1 MHLVGHRG
9 AAGEA
14 PHNQAEGFRRAWT
27 AGVDRLEFD
36 VWAGLDG
43 RLLLAHDAGA
53 AAHPGTL
60 ELEAGLAVLAQLG
73 LPLHCDLKRFCP
85 AASREIGRVLARWS
99 WCLHPQLYVCSHS
112 LADLH
117 AFHQACPQARR
128 LWSLPQVDLPGAELP
143 PPDRPEGVA
152 AVIQRTPQVAEAAL
166 RAGVCDGLAVQWL
179 LATPQLRAVTHA
191 YGAELQ
197 AWTVNPLEQA
207 LQLQELGVDGVTT
220 DYPTRLAPELGR
232 SPRLSA
238 ATGG

>member
-1 MHLVGHRG
+1 MVGHRG

-14 PHNQAEGFRRAWT
+14 EHNQAQGFRRAWA

-36 VWAGLDG
+36 VWAALDG
-43 RLLLAHDAGA
+43 TLVLAHDAGA
-53 AAHPGTL
+53 AARPGTL
-60 ELEAGLAVLAQLG
+60 GLEAGLAVLAELG

-85 AASREIGRVLARWS
+85 GASREIGRVLARWS

-117 AFHQACPQARR
+117 AFAETCPQARR

-143 PPDRPEGVA
+143 PPDSPEGVA

-166 RAGVCDGLAVQWL
+166 RAGTCDGLAVLWV
-179 LATPQLRAVTHA
+179 LATPELRAMTHA

-197 AWTVNPLEQA
+197 AWTVNQVQQA
-207 LQLQELGVDGVTT
+207 RQLQELGVDGITT
-220 DYPTRLAPELGR
+220 DYPTLLASEFGR
-232 SPRLSA
+232 SPRRA
-238 ATGG
+238 D